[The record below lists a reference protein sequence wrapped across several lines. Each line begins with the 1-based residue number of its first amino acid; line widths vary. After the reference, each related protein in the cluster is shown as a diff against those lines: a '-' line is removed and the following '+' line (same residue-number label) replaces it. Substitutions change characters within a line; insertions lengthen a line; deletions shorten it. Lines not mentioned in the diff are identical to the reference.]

1 MTKDIRSHNPEPGH
15 AEFAAF
21 AAGFAAG
28 VPQLVSRE
36 LVADTQ
42 TPVSAY
48 LKLAADQKHSFL
60 LESVEGGEVR
70 GRFSV
75 IGLAPDLIW
84 RCHGEKAEINRDLFR
99 QRPF

>member
-1 MTKDIRSHNPEPGH
+1 MTNDMRSHDPEAGR
-15 AEFAAF
+15 AEFTAF
-21 AAGFAAG
+21 AVGFASGA
-28 VPQLVSRE
+28 PQLVARE

-84 RCHGEKAEINRDLFR
+84 RCHGEKAEIRFYIKFSN
-99 QRPF
+99 

>member
-1 MTKDIRSHNPEPGH
+1 MLASSENFDRFT
-15 AEFAAF
+15 AQFQ
-21 AAGFAAG
+21 AGNR
-28 VPQLVSRE
+28 QLVSRV

-48 LKLAADQKHSFL
+48 LKLAGDKSNCFL

-84 RCHGEKAEINRDLFR
+84 RCRDGR
-99 QRPF
+99 A